1 MVTYCF
7 SYLYHPIY
15 LAVCYFV
22 LGKRMGCLDDQVPQD
37 CQELIYSLN
46 EMLSSIQRL
55 TVGLPLYL
63 VWPTKEWKHLKQT
76 IKHLHELC
84 LKHVEEK
91 LQKIREE
98 NHGRALEGSEAPYKA
113 DFLTYILYSGK
124 QSREEAAT
132 NAFDLMSAGIDQVS
146 HIVRL
151 FVRILITLQLSSTGF
166 LPCRQPTPLPGV
178 CTSWEGTQRSRR
190 SCGVRFR
197 GL

>member
-1 MVTYCF
+1 MCTQSVHNMYICVLEYLQCMHAIHTC
-7 SYLYHPIY
+7 SYTHKCTHSPYMIHCARFCNI
-15 LAVCYFV
+15 
-22 LGKRMGCLDDQVPQD
+22 M
-37 CQELIYSLN
+37 YSL
-46 EMLSSIQRL
+46 QRL

-146 HIVRL
+146 YIVRL
-151 FVRILITLQLSSTGF
+151 FVRILIALQLSNTGF